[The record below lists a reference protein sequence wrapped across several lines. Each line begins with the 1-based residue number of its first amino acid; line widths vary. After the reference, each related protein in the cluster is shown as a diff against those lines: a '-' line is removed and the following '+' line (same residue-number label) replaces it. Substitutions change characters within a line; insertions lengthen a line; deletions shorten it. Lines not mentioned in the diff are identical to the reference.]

1 MHGSDF
7 ISFNVENLYC
17 GPNSV
22 QDFRISVRGGEQRER
37 VSSFRALKRI
47 GVFRRPRKIGQN
59 AAWRNMFNLQEWEGG
74 HCSCLPTA
82 LLPSTNEGAGRKSS
96 LAKPNQAKM
105 RQLSSEHAVRA
116 HLVEVLI
123 EVEDLSLVVVEAS
136 LVVEL
141 PLG

>member
-1 MHGSDF
+1 
-7 ISFNVENLYC
+7 
-17 GPNSV
+17 
-22 QDFRISVRGGEQRER
+22 
-37 VSSFRALKRI
+37 
-47 GVFRRPRKIGQN
+47 
-59 AAWRNMFNLQEWEGG
+59 MFNLQEEVGREDIVPA
-74 HCSCLPTA
+74 SPTP

-136 LVVEL
+136 LVV
-141 PLG
+141 